1 MTIANNSTSAVNSLT
16 TTGSTGSTGSTSGS
30 SSSTS
35 TNSSTALSQLGSQSY
50 FLQLLVAQMNNQ
62 DPLNP
67 MDSAQVTSQL
77 AAINTVSGIQTLSTQ
92 LTQLLSSVS
101 QGQSVTDTA
110 LVGQQVL
117 VPSSTLT
124 LPSGGTAQGAVG
136 LAQAAGQVTITIKNA
151 SGQEVRTMTLGAEP
165 AGTTNFTW
173 NGQTDSGA
181 AAAAGQ
187 YTYSIAATANGQPV
201 TSTAYASGQVTSIS
215 PTSTGTNVNVAGL
228 GSFSVSQVQQIQ

>member
-1 MTIANNSTSAVNSLT
+1 MTIPTTSAASAA
-16 TTGSTGSTGSTSGS
+16 SA

-35 TNSSTALSQLGSQSY
+35 SSTSAGSSTSSNSPLSQLGSQSY

-77 AAINTVSGIQTLSTQ
+77 AQINTVSGIQQLGEQ

-101 QGQSVTDTA
+101 AGQSVADTA

-117 VPSSTLT
+117 VPSTTLN
-124 LPSGGTAQGAVG
+124 LQSGGTAQGAIG
-136 LAQAAGQVTITIKNA
+136 LASAATQVTVTINNA
-151 SGQEVRTMTLGAEP
+151 SGQEVRTIKLGAEP

-173 NGQTDSGA
+173 DGKSDSGSA
-181 AAAAGQ
+181 AVAGQ
-187 YTYSIAATANGQPV
+187 YSYTVSATSGGNAV
-201 TSTAYASGQVTSIS
+201 TSTSYAGGLVTSVS
-215 PTSTGTNVNVAGL
+215 PTSTGTNINVAGL